1 MEQSRTARV
10 ILDQNSGRKEN
21 KIINI
26 VLRIMVMGL
35 CQAGLIYQMAAWFQ
49 LETAQT
55 AVLGVGSCVITVCMT
70 MLQYM
75 SGKGSY
81 AYIFAAVSAVILAA
95 VKGAGAVYYGFF
107 GMVNYMISWW
117 NVSHEDAVGLVM
129 ESQITPD
136 DIYSAVMVVLLLM
149 TVLLWGILRRKGA
162 VSAAVMVFVWVIPGL
177 IVEAGSPLGCGLLAA
192 GWLGVLMTC
201 SGSGTGI
208 RNIIWLVAASA
219 VCILVTITAG
229 GGKEQS
235 VVELKKSFDESFQQ
249 FRYGDDTLPQG
260 DLEKAAGLLN
270 GDSETLEVTS
280 EVNKDLYL
288 RGFVGARYQAG
299 KWMELSLA
307 DYKGDR
313 NGMLAWLS
321 DKGFMPVDQYSVYSG
336 NDPDISSQNNLVTVK
351 NVGASRRYVYTPYS
365 ADVPDG
371 VLVVVN
377 EDMNYLSKRFFGARN
392 YEYVEHSGD
401 RPGELLYA
409 ASWVKSPQNEDQQN
423 YVEAENVYADF
434 VYDTYLSVDSN
445 MEIMLEGIFFGDG
458 WESDGT
464 IYSVTERIRDVL
476 ESRCVYKE
484 QPEAAPAGSDPVG
497 WFLNKGRQGNA
508 VMYASAAVLAF
519 RVQGIPAR
527 YVEGYRVPESGLAAS
542 SGDSVTLTNKNSH
555 AWVEV
560 YLDSVGWV
568 PIDVTPG
575 FYYDTYTLLQMVKRP
590 QNVNQS
596 AVNENSNDQGSEL
609 DNTTDG
615 SNSNDDR
622 KSKKISVIIPL
633 DILVGLLLLVVC
645 TFVFMELRWFTRRL
659 ADARRYEQ
667 LSPAEKIKK
676 LSKAIFAMIGVYGSE
691 AGLGWDADV
700 TDDKLASALP
710 GFYSGEYIRITEIL
724 EKSIYG
730 EEELSQGEIRTL
742 YIFADKLYQARR
754 SVGLKT
760 RLKIRYMM

>member
-21 KIINI
+21 KILNI
-26 VLRIMVMGL
+26 VLHIMVMGL
-35 CQAGLIYQMAAWFQ
+35 CLAGIIYQIEAWFQ
-49 LETAQT
+49 LEPAQT
-55 AVLGVGSCVITVCMT
+55 AVLGVGAGLTAVCMT
-70 MLQYM
+70 MLHHM
-75 SGKGSY
+75 SGKWTY
-81 AYIFAAVSAVILAA
+81 AYILSAVLAVIL
-95 VKGAGAVYYGFF
+95 VVVRGISAVYYGFF
-107 GMVNYMISWW
+107 GMINYMISWW
-117 NVSHEDAVGLVM
+117 NLSHEDAVGLVM
-129 ESQITPD
+129 ESQITSD
-136 DIYSAVMVVLLLM
+136 DIYTAAMAVLLVM
-149 TVLLWGILRRKGA
+149 TVLLLGILRRKSA
-162 VSAAVMVFVWVIPGL
+162 VAAAVMVLVWVIPGL
-177 IVEAGSPLGCGLLAA
+177 LVESGSPLGCGLLAA

-208 RNIIWLVAASA
+208 SNVIWLAVASA
-219 VCILVTITAG
+219 VCVIVTITAG
-229 GGKEQS
+229 SGKEPG
-235 VVELKKSFDESFQQ
+235 VVDLKESFDEAFQH
-249 FRYGDDTLPQG
+249 FRYGEDTLPQG
-260 DLEKAAGLLN
+260 DLAKAAGLLD
-270 GDSETLEVTS
+270 GDNEVLEVTS
-280 EVNKDLYL
+280 EVDKDLYL

-299 KWMELSLA
+299 KWTELSQA

-313 NGMLAWLS
+313 NGMLLWLS

-336 NDPDISSQNNLVTVK
+336 NDPDLSEQDNLVTVK
-351 NVGASRRYVYTPYS
+351 NVGASRRYVYAPYS

-409 ASWVKSPQNEDQQN
+409 ASWVKSPQNEDQKN

-434 VYDTYLSVDSN
+434 VYDSYLSIDSN
-445 MEIMLEGIFFGDG
+445 MESMLKAIFFGGD
-458 WESDGT
+458 WEDDGT

-484 QPEAAPAGSDPVG
+484 KPESVPAGSDPVN

-508 VMYASAAVLAF
+508 VMYASTAVLAF
-519 RVQGIPAR
+519 RAYGIPAR
-527 YVEGYRVPESGLAAS
+527 YVEGYRVSESSLAAS
-542 SGDSVTLTNKNSH
+542 SDDPVTLTNKDSH

-575 FYYDTYTLLQMVKRP
+575 FYYDTYTLLQMVNRP
-590 QNVNQS
+590 QNVTQS
-596 AVNENSNDQGSEL
+596 AVNENSNDQGREL
-609 DNTTDG
+609 DDQMDG
-615 SNSNDDR
+615 SDYKDD
-622 KSKKISVIIPL
+622 KESKDISVRIPL
-633 DILVGLLLLVVC
+633 DIVVGLLLLIVC
-645 TFVFMELRWFTRRL
+645 AFVFMEIRRFVRRTAYARKYDKL
-659 ADARRYEQ
+659 A
-667 LSPAEKIKK
+667 PAEKIRK
-676 LSKAIFAMIGVYGSE
+676 LSGAIFAMMGVYGSE

-700 TDDKLASALP
+700 TDEKLASTLP

-742 YIFADKLYQARR
+742 YIFADKLYQARK
-754 SVGLKT
+754 SVGFKT